1 MLRTYF
7 QETFYDMDVEI
18 ARKYAEAIKAALVL
32 GQSFEGEKKQGYFI
46 SKNRGFEDKLYV
58 GNIHRIQDRLEWNGE
73 ELADDDE
80 IINVVVI
87 DGPVTRDGDGCSY
100 GSKDHRPDS
109 LRQHHPAGKG
119 THLYH

>member
-1 MLRTYF
+1 MPLTPKCYIIYCPQSTQQNTIMLRTYF

-73 ELADDDE
+73 ELEFDDL
-80 IINVVVI
+80 
-87 DGPVTRDGDGCSY
+87 PF
-100 GSKDHRPDS
+100 
-109 LRQHHPAGKG
+109 
-119 THLYH
+119 